1 MQFQGSRLTYGLL
14 CWADIAFVPAL
25 TSAISCYFLSFCR
38 DGTAQASTSGA
49 PAAGERAPPLSLD
62 RFCAM
67 HTSEDNAS
75 FAEVLAASNQRR
87 RSAQPWLFEDKN
99 QVSCSVCQP
108 AAGAVVWPAAA
119 GVMPGGW

>member
-1 MQFQGSRLTYGLL
+1 MWLY
-14 CWADIAFVPAL
+14 V
-25 TSAISCYFLSFCR
+25 CR
-38 DGTAQASTSGA
+38 DGTAHASASGA

-62 RFCAM
+62 RFCAT

-87 RSAQPWLFEDKN
+87 RLAQPWLFEDKS
-99 QVSCSVCQP
+99 QVSCSVCQH
-108 AAGAVVWPAAA
+108 AAPGVARQAAA